1 MTTLRFGP
9 FVWPVNPTE
18 IRVEGGRSTREAL
31 FPSPSLQEEGEKL
44 SRVTGRGVFTGPDA
58 AAQFSALHALLE
70 TGGAEILT
78 VPEYGPL
85 RAILTEL
92 ILLRGSMRMVEYT
105 FAFRESPMESASS
118 PCREQTTMLQEGETL
133 WHLAA
138 RLAIPIEQLLTLNPK
153 IPEPWSAKA
162 GTEVRIQ

>member
-1 MTTLRFGP
+1 MTTMRFGP

-44 SRVTGRGVFTGPDA
+44 RRVTGRGVFTGPDA

-78 VPEYGPL
+78 VPEYEIG
-85 RAILTEL
+85 RAH
-92 ILLRGSMRMVEYT
+92 V
-105 FAFRESPMESASS
+105 
-118 PCREQTTMLQEGETL
+118 
-133 WHLAA
+133 
-138 RLAIPIEQLLTLNPK
+138 
-153 IPEPWSAKA
+153 
-162 GTEVRIQ
+162 

>member
-1 MTTLRFGP
+1 MTTMRFGP

-44 SRVTGRGVFTGPDA
+44 RRVTGRGVFT
-58 AAQFSALHALLE
+58 
-70 TGGAEILT
+70 GAEILT

>member
-1 MTTLRFGP
+1 MTTMRFGP

-44 SRVTGRGVFTGPDA
+44 RRVTGRGVFTGPDA

-85 RAILTEL
+85 RA
-92 ILLRGSMRMVEYT
+92 MVEYT

>member
-1 MTTLRFGP
+1 M
-9 FVWPVNPTE
+9 
-18 IRVEGGRSTREAL
+18 
-31 FPSPSLQEEGEKL
+31 
-44 SRVTGRGVFTGPDA
+44 TGRGVFTGPDA

-162 GTEVRIQ
+162 GTEAVSYTHLDVYKRQPVLSKCGPPPFVLNSAFPVLF

>member
-1 MTTLRFGP
+1 MTTMRFGP

-18 IRVEGGRSTREAL
+18 IRVEGGRST
-31 FPSPSLQEEGEKL
+31 
-44 SRVTGRGVFTGPDA
+44 PDA

>member
-1 MTTLRFGP
+1 MTTMRFGP

-44 SRVTGRGVFTGPDA
+44 RRVTGRGVFTGPDA

-105 FAFRESPMESASS
+105 FAFRESPMESAS
-118 PCREQTTMLQEGETL
+118 PL
-133 WHLAA
+133 
-138 RLAIPIEQLLTLNPK
+138 
-153 IPEPWSAKA
+153 
-162 GTEVRIQ
+162 

>member
-1 MTTLRFGP
+1 MTTMRFGP

-44 SRVTGRGVFTGPDA
+44 RRVTGRGVFTGPDA

-85 RAILTEL
+85 AGHLNGAHPPARKHAHGGIH
-92 ILLRGSMRMVEYT
+92 LRLPRK
-105 FAFRESPMESASS
+105 PD
-118 PCREQTTMLQEGETL
+118 GE
-133 WHLAA
+133 
-138 RLAIPIEQLLTLNPK
+138 RLFPL
-153 IPEPWSAKA
+153 
-162 GTEVRIQ
+162 

>member
-1 MTTLRFGP
+1 MTTMRFGP

-92 ILLRGSMRMVEYT
+92 ILLRGSMRMWNT
-105 FAFRESPMESASS
+105 PSPSEKAQWRAPLPPVGADDHAPRRRNALAPRGA
-118 PCREQTTMLQEGETL
+118 PC
-133 WHLAA
+133 H
-138 RLAIPIEQLLTLNPK
+138 PH
-153 IPEPWSAKA
+153 
-162 GTEVRIQ
+162 

>member
-1 MTTLRFGP
+1 MTTMRFGP

-70 TGGAEILT
+70 TGGAEKARWRAPLPPVGSRRPCSKKAKRSGTSRRALPSPLSSFSRSILRFQSHGAQR
-78 VPEYGPL
+78 PAQ
-85 RAILTEL
+85 R
-92 ILLRGSMRMVEYT
+92 
-105 FAFRESPMESASS
+105 
-118 PCREQTTMLQEGETL
+118 
-133 WHLAA
+133 
-138 RLAIPIEQLLTLNPK
+138 
-153 IPEPWSAKA
+153 
-162 GTEVRIQ
+162 